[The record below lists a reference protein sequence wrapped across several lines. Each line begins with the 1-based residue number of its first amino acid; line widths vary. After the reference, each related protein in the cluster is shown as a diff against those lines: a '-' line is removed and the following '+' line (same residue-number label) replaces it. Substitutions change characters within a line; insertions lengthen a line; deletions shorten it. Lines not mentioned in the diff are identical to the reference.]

1 MVNKCELSVLSAS
14 FFVCALMVDVRKNF
28 KVAYRIIWLW
38 KMAKMAN
45 EIVVKKNGETK
56 IPAGIR
62 RKFQIKEGTKLV
74 VVETSEGILLKPKP
88 KSSTWDLVGAYSHV
102 ATPEEVKKEI
112 DKLREQD
119 G

>member
-1 MVNKCELSVLSAS
+1 ME
-14 FFVCALMVDVRKNF
+14 
-28 KVAYRIIWLW
+28 
-38 KMAKMAN
+38 N
-45 EIVVKKNGETK
+45 EIIVKKNGETK

-62 RKFQIKEGTKLV
+62 KKFQIEEGTKLD

-88 KSSTWDLVGAYSHV
+88 KQSTWDLIGAYSHV

-119 G
+119 E